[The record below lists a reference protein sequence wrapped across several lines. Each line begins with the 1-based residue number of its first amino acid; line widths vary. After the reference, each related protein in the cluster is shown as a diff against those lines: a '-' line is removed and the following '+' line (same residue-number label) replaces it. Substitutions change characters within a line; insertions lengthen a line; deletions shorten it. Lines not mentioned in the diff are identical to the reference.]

1 MKNIQMH
8 VEGSKLVIE
17 IDLTKD
23 LGPSAS
29 GKTTLVAST
38 EGNVTIDGREGFRL
52 GLNVFKPR

>member
-1 MKNIQMH
+1 MKNLQMH
-8 VEGSKLVIE
+8 VEGKKLVIE

-38 EGNVTIDGREGFRL
+38 EGNVTIDGHEGFRL
-52 GLNVFKPR
+52 GLNVIKPR